1 MANPL
6 QDLSQIMLPKIEDEL
21 KMVVNLVKDSRFD
34 ELFNMMGYHLGWEV
48 DGKGAGKP
56 GKRIRPLILLLANSA
71 AGGEWENALPAA
83 AAVELVHNFS
93 LIHDDIQDNSP
104 LRRGRPTV
112 WKHWGIPQAINAGD
126 TMFTL
131 ANIAILR
138 LKNVPSETTILRAT
152 NSLMETCLK
161 LTQGQFLDISYEKIQ
176 HLDLKDYWHMIA
188 RKTAAL
194 ITTSVEIGPIIAG
207 VDVDI
212 LEKYRLFGYETGLA
226 FQIQDDLLGI
236 WGEAALTGKSTESD
250 LVSGK
255 KSLPILYGIKQ
266 NGAFAK
272 RWFEGPI
279 SSDEISE
286 IAKQL
291 ESEGAMQYCQ
301 EQTRLLTKN
310 ALRALDKVHPTQEAG
325 EALVLLNQSLLD
337 RSF

>member
-1 MANPL
+1 MVNPL

-21 KMVVNLVKDSRFD
+21 KTVVNLVRDSQFD
-34 ELFNMMGYHLGWEV
+34 ELFNMLGYHLGWEV
-48 DGKGAGKP
+48 EGKGVGKP
-56 GKRIRPLILLLANSA
+56 GKRIRPLLLLLANSA

-83 AAVELVHNFS
+83 VAVELVHNFS

-126 TMFTL
+126 AMFIL
-131 ANIAILR
+131 ANIAMLR
-138 LKNVPSETTILRAT
+138 LVNVPSETTILLAS
-152 NSLMETCLK
+152 NLLMETCLK
-161 LTQGQFLDISYEKIQ
+161 LTQGQFLDISYEKIK
-176 HLDLKDYWHMIA
+176 HLDLKDYWQMIA

-194 ITTSVEIGPIIAG
+194 ITTSVEIGSIIAG
-207 VDVDI
+207 VNENI
-212 LEKYRLFGYETGLA
+212 LDQYRLFGYETGLA

-236 WGEAALTGKSTESD
+236 WGEMALTGKSTESD

-266 NGAFAK
+266 NGVFAK

-279 SSDEISE
+279 TSDEVSE

-291 ESEGAMQYCQ
+291 ESEGALQYCQ

-310 ALRALDKVHPTQEAG
+310 ALRALDEVYPTYEAG
-325 EALVLLNQSLLD
+325 EALILLIQSLLD